1 MEMLVPL
8 ASMTPPRP
16 LALRSIAVIGPTCS
30 GKSSIINALC
40 GREVAPV
47 GIDKTTK
54 YIKSYKEKHFCIY
67 DTPGFGD
74 LDTNFT
80 KENISL
86 WKGLTVRIVLI
97 TTSITEV
104 IQIFHL
110 FDAIGLNYDIV
121 VNKFDLVEPNARETF
136 KVYIKN
142 EILTYDLKRVK
153 NVWYVSALKPTQF
166 PDWQKMIFYLHG
178 DQVGPY
184 HTVAKIYPDVEMW
197 FEEMTNTRNRKFAA
211 IVLLPNRTPSQV
223 EEFIRTNIHNH
234 RGVDVCFVISDDG
247 NLYDTQWCT
256 TFSPEMRWSRSIDDR
271 WCDNVQ
277 AACCTASDL
286 YINHYQKQEM
296 RSRDENNEANT
307 RWFRLQQCNRAVIQ
321 TQYNQLLSNSS

>member
-1 MEMLVPL
+1 EDVKFG
-8 ASMTPPRP
+8 S
-16 LALRSIAVIGPTCS
+16 ALPSDLLDDEYLIR
-30 GKSSIINALC
+30 IID
-40 GREVAPV
+40 P
-47 GIDKTTK
+47 
-54 YIKSYKEKHFCIY
+54 SQ
-67 DTPGFGD
+67 
-74 LDTNFT
+74 
-80 KENISL
+80 
-86 WKGLTVRIVLI
+86 LI
-97 TTSITEV
+97 TSPI
-104 IQIFHL
+104 
-110 FDAIGLNYDIV
+110 
-121 VNKFDLVEPNARETF
+121 
-136 KVYIKN
+136 
-142 EILTYDLKRVK
+142 
-153 NVWYVSALKPTQF
+153 
-166 PDWQKMIFYLHG
+166 

-296 RSRDENNEANT
+296 R
-307 RWFRLQQCNRAVIQ
+307 
-321 TQYNQLLSNSS
+321 